1 MCIRDRSKGSV
12 KLKSSDP
19 KAPPELRYNFLKE
32 KIDELVMINGLRK
45 TRVIAAQKAFDNL
58 RTEET
63 SPGPSVQSDDEI
75 GAWLRA
81 SASTEYHP
89 CSTCKMGIDGD
100 SVTNNFGLVH
110 EVEALRIVDAS
121 IMPNNVTA
129 NLNAPVLMIAE
140 KLADVI
146 KLSH

>member
-1 MCIRDRSKGSV
+1 
-12 KLKSSDP
+12 
-19 KAPPELRYNFLKE
+19 
-32 KIDELVMINGLRK
+32 MINGLRK

-89 CSTCKMGIDGD
+89 CSTCKMGIDD
-100 SVTNNFGLVH
+100 NSVTNNFGLIH